1 LEQKQLATSLA
12 EIVNLPVRQCAQ
24 LNCVGAPRLHE
35 NSGSPGSVYADKRFA
50 LRGKK
55 IKKFRVHWDFSYS
68 WAWSRAWVAMRAASR
83 QDGQLRR
90 CEHLACCPER
100 VNEPRSALRGL
111 QTKAKVNK
119 KQ

>member
-55 IKKFRVHWDFSYS
+55 
-68 WAWSRAWVAMRAASR
+68 
-83 QDGQLRR
+83 
-90 CEHLACCPER
+90 
-100 VNEPRSALRGL
+100 
-111 QTKAKVNK
+111 NK
-119 KQ
+119 KVQGSLGFQLFLGLEQSMGCNEGSITPGWSAQEM